1 MRLPLRAVLLFA
13 AAAAAVALAAACVS
27 IPLPERE
34 GVALYRA
41 KCSGCH
47 RPYAPQEIKPAKWE
61 ETFREMKKKAKLND
75 AEAEAIRRYVEVDL
89 VPAHGLTSAS
99 RPPDR

>member
-1 MRLPLRAVLLFA
+1 MRLPPPPVLVLSAVA
-13 AAAAAVALAAACVS
+13 ALAAACAS

-47 RPYAPQEIKPAKWE
+47 RPYAPQEIKPEKWE

-89 VPAHGLTSAS
+89 VPSHVLTSAAS

>member
-1 MRLPLRAVLLFA
+1 MRLPPPPALLVAGA
-13 AAAAAVALAAACVS
+13 AAAATILAAACAS
-27 IPLPERE
+27 IPLPERD

-47 RPYAPQEIKPAKWE
+47 RPYAPQEIKPAKWQ

-75 AEAEAIRRYVEVDL
+75 AEAETIRRYVEIDL
-89 VPAHGLTSAS
+89 IASHVPAAPVP
-99 RPPDR
+99 R

>member
-1 MRLPLRAVLLFA
+1 MRLPPRPVLLLS
-13 AAAAAVALAAACVS
+13 AAAVLALVAACAS

-47 RPYAPQEIKPAKWE
+47 RAYAPQEIKPGKWE

-89 VPAHGLTSAS
+89 IPSHGLTSAS
-99 RPPDR
+99 PPRDR